1 MFCLIDACVFD
12 GESFFKNKN
21 IYITDGK
28 IQDISSKKNT
38 KKCKEINAN
47 GNIVCPG
54 FIDIQLNGGGG
65 VFFNETPTIEGIKKI
80 MRAHLAFGTTSFLP
94 TLITDNKNKI
104 PIAMKTIEESFF
116 QKIPGILGIHF
127 EGPYLNIEKKG
138 IHPPDYIR
146 SPKDDEIY
154 PILELKSGIKFVTL
168 APEIVGHDVI
178 KQFIQNGFIVFAG
191 HTNATCKQMTE
202 AFALG
207 VKGITHLFNAC
218 SPISSREA
226 GVVGASLLDD
236 ASWSGIIA
244 DGHHVGFDTLKL
256 AFKTKS
262 KRKFI
267 LVSDAMPPVGT
278 DIDSFF
284 IGKNKIFVK
293 EGRYL
298 DASGTLAGSA
308 ITVHDAL
315 LNIYN
320 NKLASLEESLQMA
333 STNAAQCL
341 GIDGAHSQF
350 KKGRIVPGFDA
361 DFVILEN
368 ETLKVMQVIQEGIIH
383 SF

>member
-1 MFCLIDACVFD
+1 MLCLIDACVFD

-21 IYITDGK
+21 IYISDQK

-38 KKCKEINAN
+38 KKCKEINVH

-65 VFFNETPTIEGIKKI
+65 VFFNETPTIDGIKKI
-80 MRAHLAFGTTSFLP
+80 MQAHLAFGTTSFLP
-94 TLITDNKNKI
+94 TLITDDKNKI
-104 PIAMKTIEESFF
+104 PIALKTIEDSLN
-116 QKIPGILGIHF
+116 QKIPGILGVHF
-127 EGPYLNIEKKG
+127 EGPYLSIEKKG
-138 IHPPDYIR
+138 IHPPDHIR
-146 SPKDDEIY
+146 SPIDEEVYQIFK
-154 PILELKSGIKFVTL
+154 LKAGIKFVTL
-168 APEIVGHDVI
+168 APEVVGKDII

-202 AFALG
+202 AFSLG

-218 SPISSREA
+218 TPIGSREA
-226 GVVGASLLDD
+226 GVVGASLLHDE
-236 ASWSGIIA
+236 SWSGIIA

-293 EGRYL
+293 DGKYI
-298 DASGTLAGSA
+298 DSSGTLAGSA
-308 ITVHDAL
+308 ITVYDAF

-350 KKGRIVPGFDA
+350 KKGRILPGFDA

-368 ETLKVMQVIQEGIIH
+368 ENLKVMHVIQEGIVH
-383 SF
+383 SY

>member
-1 MFCLIDACVFD
+1 MLCLINACVFD
-12 GESFFKNKN
+12 GESFYKNKN
-21 IYITDGK
+21 IYIANGK
-28 IQDISSKKNT
+28 IEDISSKKNI
-38 KKCKEINAN
+38 KKYKEINVH

-65 VFFNETPTIEGIKKI
+65 IFFNEMPTIEGVKKI
-80 MRAHLAFGTTSFLP
+80 MQAHLAYGTTSFLP
-94 TLITDNKNKI
+94 TLITDHKNKI
-104 PIAMKTIEESFF
+104 PVAMQTIKESLI

-127 EGPYLNIEKKG
+127 EGPYLSIEKKG
-138 IHPPDYIR
+138 IHPTDHIR
-146 SPKDDEIY
+146 SPMSEEIY
-154 PILELKSGIKFVTL
+154 QILDLKLGVKLVTL
-168 APEIVGHDVI
+168 APEIVGDNVI

-202 AFALG
+202 AFTLG
-207 VKGITHLFNAC
+207 VRGITHLFNAC
-218 SPISSREA
+218 SPIGSREA
-226 GVVGASLLDD
+226 GVVGASLLHD
-236 ASWSGIIA
+236 ASWSGVIA

-267 LVSDAMPPVGT
+267 LVSDAMSPVGT

-293 EGRYL
+293 DGKYL

-320 NKLASLEESLQMA
+320 NKLASLEESLQMT

-341 GIDGAHSQF
+341 GIDGTHSQF
-350 KKGRIVPGFDA
+350 KKGRVLPGFDA
-361 DFVILEN
+361 DFVILESN
-368 ETLKVMQVIQEGIIH
+368 TLKIIHVIQEGIIY
-383 SF
+383 SC